1 MLDQLMA
8 NVQGFWFRAKLTWRL
23 LQDDRVPMW
32 AKAIPVVAVLY
43 MFSPIDIL
51 PDFLLGFG
59 QIDDFMI
66 IIGGMEL
73 FERMI
78 PAEIVE
84 EHRGVMERDREL
96 HS

>member
-1 MLDQLMA
+1 MLDQLIA
-8 NVQGFWFRAKLTWRL
+8 NLQGFWFRAQLTWRL

-32 AKAIPVVAVLY
+32 VKAIPIAAMLY
-43 MFSPIDIL
+43 IFSPIDLI

-59 QIDDFMI
+59 QIDDFMLI
-66 IIGGMEL
+66 LGGMEL

-84 EHRGVMERDREL
+84 EHRLVMERDKEL